1 MIKWFSANTVNKDVY
16 TPILKDSTPRQSF
29 RGSQV
34 ISSPGE
40 LLLRSGTSDEPVAE
54 TLTGLDASKG
64 PEDLSVISVQDHNV
78 GLK

>member
-1 MIKWFSANTVNKDVY
+1 MIQWFSANAVNKDVY
-16 TPILKDSTPRQSF
+16 TLDTPRQSF

-64 PEDLSVISVQDHNV
+64 PEDLSVISVQDHNM